1 MPGAER
7 PAHLAWRRD
16 LAHAV
21 PPAGAGAAR
30 APGRPVVT
38 LVSTYLLG
46 LSSALL
52 VVLSIDVLILGVD
65 AASGTPPWAVALAA
79 ALGQVTGKTFYYLL
93 GSGVVARV
101 PSLHL
106 RRRRPGSAGSEAAP
120 LSPRRARA
128 ALRLAALQAWAAARP
143 WGPAALILWS
153 AAVGLPP
160 FAATSVVAG
169 ALRMPLWLFWVTGV
183 AGRFLRF
190 LAILGAGGEL
200 LTRWL
205 G

>member
-1 MPGAER
+1 MA
-7 PAHLAWRRD
+7 
-16 LAHAV
+16 AV
-21 PPAGAGAAR
+21 TT
-30 APGRPVVT
+30 V
-38 LVSTYLLG
+38 LSTYLAG
-46 LSSALL
+46 LTSALL
-52 VVLSIDVLILGVD
+52 IVVSIDLIIVGVD
-65 AASGTPPWAVALAA
+65 AASATPPWVIALAA

-93 GSGVVARV
+93 GAGVISRA

-106 RRRRPGSAGSEAAP
+106 PGRRAAGP
-120 LSPRRARA
+120 PSPRRARA
-128 ALRLAALQAWAAARP
+128 AVRLAAVQAWAAARP

-200 LTRWL
+200 LDRWL
-205 G
+205 A